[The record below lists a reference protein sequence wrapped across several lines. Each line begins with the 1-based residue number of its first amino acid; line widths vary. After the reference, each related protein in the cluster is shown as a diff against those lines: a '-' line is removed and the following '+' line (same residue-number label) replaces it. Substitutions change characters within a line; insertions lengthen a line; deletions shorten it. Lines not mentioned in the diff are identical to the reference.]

1 MTRGVGVR
9 ASLWLV
15 AMITSVAVSIAAG
28 AQERNPDRV
37 ALVIGNSK
45 YVNVNVLANAANDAR
60 VMSRALRDIGFAV
73 TDGFDLPRD
82 GMERQIR
89 EFLRKSETARVRLFY
104 YAGHGLQVDGRNYL
118 VPVNT
123 KLESA
128 SDLSFETIGLDT
140 ILESLDS
147 TSRTNII
154 ILDACRNNP
163 FAQTFAS
170 RYGAGRSVTVQ
181 PGLAGYSSLGAGM
194 LIAFSTAPG
203 AVALDGNGAN
213 SPFTEALARHMR
225 TPGLEVRQ
233 MLTRVRA
240 DVASETSGK
249 QIPWDNSALLGDVY
263 LAGIGRTEIS
273 KLDIGGG
280 KPGPDRP
287 GPDKQSLD
295 NKQGPGKPEPPHVAV
310 VPLNAG
316 PRADDLLWGTIK
328 DSSVAAVF
336 DEFVSKFP
344 NSPHA
349 REARGRADE
358 LKREASKKDEQK
370 KTEVA
375 MLPPGAGAQI
385 GNLANTPAN
394 APIASFTRHNGGW
407 SVAFSFAEPVT
418 GISWRL
424 GEAGTFRETGFLD
437 VLDPRTRRRMPNPG
451 IQLDADQRA
460 TTIFVRYIDA
470 NGAQQG
476 PFPIRFEP
484 AGALER
490 EQRKILEMTTG
501 SWLMFREFNGLMLY
515 YTHLVSYRCAIRQ
528 IRIGIDSTIPDRPL
542 VLPPCNEKEP
552 MAIPADVQP
561 WLKLP
566 PATAMVSVELTY
578 RDGSVSE
585 VKTFRK

>member
-1 MTRGVGVR
+1 MTRWTGMR
-9 ASLWLV
+9 ASLWLAAV
-15 AMITSVAVSIAAG
+15 IISVALSVAAR
-28 AQERNPDRV
+28 AQDRNQDRNPDRV

-60 VMSRALRDIGFAV
+60 VMAQALRDIGFAV

-163 FAQTFAS
+163 FAQTLAS
-170 RYGAGRSVTVQ
+170 RYGAGRSVTVA
-181 PGLAGYSSLGAGM
+181 PGLAGYASLGAGM

-203 AVALDGNGAN
+203 AVALDGSGAN
-213 SPFTEALARHMR
+213 SPFTEALARHLR

-240 DVASETSGK
+240 DVASGTSGK

-263 LAGIGRTEIS
+263 LAGVGKMEIGT
-273 KLDIGGG
+273 LDGGKSG
-280 KPGPDRP
+280 SEKSGSEKPGP
-287 GPDKQSLD
+287 
-295 NKQGPGKPEPPHVAV
+295 GKLPEPPKIAV

-336 DEFVSKFP
+336 DEFVNKFP
-344 NSPHA
+344 ASPHA

-358 LKREASKKDEQK
+358 LKRETSRKEEQK

-375 MLPPGAGAQI
+375 MLPPAAGAQI
-385 GNLANTPAN
+385 GNLANMSAN

-407 SVAFSFAEPVT
+407 SVAFSFAEAVT

-424 GEAGTFRETGFLD
+424 GETGTFRETGFLD
-437 VLDPRTRRRMPNPG
+437 VLDPRTRRRMPNPA

-460 TTIFVRYIDA
+460 TTIYVRYVDA
-470 NGAQQG
+470 NGNLQG

-484 AGALER
+484 TGQLER
-490 EQRKILEMTTG
+490 EQRKILEMTSG
-501 SWLMFREFNGLMLY
+501 SWLSFRDFNGLLVY
-515 YTHLVSYRCAIRQ
+515 YTHLVSYRCGIRQ
-528 IRIGIDSTIPDRPL
+528 VRIGIDSTIPDRTL
-542 VLPPCNEKEP
+542 AMPPCNEKEP
-552 MAIPADVQP
+552 MAIPPDAQP

>member
-1 MTRGVGVR
+1 MTRWAGVR
-9 ASLWLV
+9 ASLWLA
-15 AMITSVAVSIAAG
+15 AMTMSVALSVAAW
-28 AQERNPDRV
+28 AQDRV

-45 YVNVNVLANAANDAR
+45 YTNVNVLANAANDAR
-60 VMSRALRDIGFAV
+60 VMARALRDIGFAV
-73 TDGFDLPRD
+73 TDGYDLPRD

-89 EFLRKSETARVRLFY
+89 EFLRKSETARVRLLY

-123 KLESA
+123 KLEQV

-194 LIAFSTAPG
+194 LVAFSTAPG

-213 SPFTEALARHMR
+213 SPFTEALARYIR

-240 DVASETSGK
+240 DVASETAGK

-263 LAGIGRTEIS
+263 LAGFGKTEIGN
-273 KLDIGGG
+273 LDGS
-280 KPGPDRP
+280 
-287 GPDKQSLD
+287 QSVS
-295 NKQGPGKPEPPHVAV
+295 PKPEPRVNVA
-310 VPLNAG
+310 PLNAASN
-316 PRADDLLWGTIK
+316 ADEILWGTVK
-328 DSSVAAVF
+328 DLNVAAVF
-336 DEFVSKFP
+336 DEFVNKFP
-344 NSPHA
+344 GSPHV

-358 LKREASKKDEQK
+358 LKKDALRKEELK

-375 MLPPGAGAQI
+375 MLPSAAGTQV
-385 GNLANTPAN
+385 GNLANTSPNSAN

-407 SVAFSFAEPVT
+407 SVSFSFAEAVT

-424 GEAGTFRETGFLD
+424 GETNAFRETGFLD
-437 VLDPRTRRRMPNPG
+437 VLDPRTRRRIPNPA
-451 IQLDADQRA
+451 IQLDADQKA
-460 TTIFVRYIDA
+460 TTIYVRYVDV
-470 NGAQQG
+470 NGSLQG

-484 AGALER
+484 TNQLER
-490 EQRKILEMTTG
+490 EQRKILEMTAG
-501 SWLMFREFNGLMLY
+501 SWLSFRDFNGGLLVY
-515 YTHLVSYRCAIRQ
+515 YTQLMTFRCAIRQ
-528 IRIGIDSTIPDRPL
+528 VRIGIDSTIPDRPL

-552 MAIPADVQP
+552 MSIPADAQP
-561 WLKLP
+561 WLKLQP
-566 PATAMVSVELTY
+566 GTGTVSVELTY
-578 RDGSVSE
+578 RDGSLSE
-585 VKTFRK
+585 VKTFRR

>member
-1 MTRGVGVR
+1 MR
-9 ASLWLV
+9 ASLWL
-15 AMITSVAVSIAAG
+15 AALITSVALTVAAR
-28 AQERNPDRV
+28 AQDRV

-45 YVNVNVLANAANDAR
+45 YVNVNVLANAVNDAR
-60 VMSRALRDIGFAV
+60 MTARALRDIGFAV
-73 TDGFDLPRD
+73 TDGYDLSRD

-128 SDLSFETIGLDT
+128 SDLSFETVGLDT

-170 RYGAGRSVTVQ
+170 KYGAGRSVTVA
-181 PGLAGYSSLGAGM
+181 PGLAGYASLGAGM

-203 AVALDGNGAN
+203 AVALDGSGAN
-213 SPFTEALARHMR
+213 SPFTEALARHLR

-240 DVASETSGK
+240 DVANETSGK

-263 LAGIGRTEIS
+263 LAGLGKMEVGA
-273 KLDIGGG
+273 LDGG
-280 KPGPDRP
+280 KPGSEKPSPEKP
-287 GPDKQSLD
+287 GPEK
-295 NKQGPGKPEPPHVAV
+295 NKLPEPPKIAV
-310 VPLNAG
+310 VPLTAG
-316 PRADDLLWGTIK
+316 PPADDLLWGTIK

-336 DEFVSKFP
+336 DEFTNKFP

-349 REARGRADE
+349 RDARGRADE
-358 LKREASKKDEQK
+358 LKKEASRKEEQK
-370 KTEVA
+370 KTELA
-375 MLPPGAGAQI
+375 MLPPAAGAQI
-385 GNLANTPAN
+385 GNLANANTSAN
-394 APIASFTRHNGGW
+394 APLASFMRHNGGW
-407 SVAFSFAEPVT
+407 SVTFSFAEPVT

-424 GEAGTFRETGFLD
+424 GETGTFRETDFLD
-437 VLDPRTRRRMPNPG
+437 VLDPRIRRRMPNPS
-451 IQLDADQRA
+451 IQLDADQKAA
-460 TTIFVRYIDA
+460 TIYVRYVDA
-470 NGAQQG
+470 NGSLQG

-490 EQRKILEMTTG
+490 EQRKILEMTSG
-501 SWLMFREFNGLMLY
+501 SWLMFREFNGLLLY

-528 IRIGIDSTIPDRPL
+528 VRIGIDSTIPDRSL
-542 VLPPCNEKEP
+542 SLPPCNEKEP
-552 MAIPADVQP
+552 MNIPDGAQP
-561 WLKLP
+561 WLKLLP
-566 PATAMVSVELTY
+566 GTSMVSVELTY